1 MIDALLVLFKPAA
14 AWERIFRAQRTFF
27 YILLTYLLPVMVIS
41 CFLEGW
47 GLHAWGKWQGEVPH
61 PKKWPVNEV
70 IVFETI
76 QFFFTLL
83 IIFVN
88 SAVVKSV
95 CETFQ
100 PRHSFLQA
108 FTVIAY
114 GLFPFFVARMFNGFG
129 DLTPWI
135 SWLVGI
141 LLTIAV
147 IYHGVPRVMQPD
159 PAHAFG
165 LYMTASLLL
174 LLSTGLLELVVA
186 FFLDGKLDKLQ
197 KFISSIAARLPF

>member
-1 MIDALLVLFKPAA
+1 
-14 AWERIFRAQRTFF
+14 
-27 YILLTYLLPVMVIS
+27 
-41 CFLEGW
+41 
-47 GLHAWGKWQGEVPH
+47 
-61 PKKWPVNEV
+61 
-70 IVFETI
+70 
-76 QFFFTLL
+76 
-83 IIFVN
+83 
-88 SAVVKSV
+88 
-95 CETFQ
+95 
-100 PRHSFLQA
+100 
-108 FTVIAY
+108 
-114 GLFPFFVARMFNGFG
+114 MFNGFG

-135 SWLVGI
+135 SWLIGI